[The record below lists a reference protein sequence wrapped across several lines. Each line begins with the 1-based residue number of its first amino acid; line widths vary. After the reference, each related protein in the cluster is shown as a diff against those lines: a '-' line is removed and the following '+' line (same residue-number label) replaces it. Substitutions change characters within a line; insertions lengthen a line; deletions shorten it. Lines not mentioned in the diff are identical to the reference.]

1 MSDSKKKHGPSKP
14 GIKKP
19 KPPRDPFASRP
30 QSGAGYHSESKYGK
44 RDRRKVKEEI
54 DDDLEEEQ

>member
-1 MSDSKKKHGPSKP
+1 MPGSKKKRGPSRP

-19 KPPRDPFASRP
+19 KPPRDPFAGRP

-44 RDRRKVKEEI
+44 KDRRRVREEI
-54 DDDLEEEQ
+54 DDEPEEEQ

>member
-1 MSDSKKKHGPSKP
+1 MPDSKKKRGPSKP

-19 KPPRDPFASRP
+19 KPPRDPFGGRP

-44 RDRRKVKEEI
+44 KDRRKVKEEI
-54 DDDLEEEQ
+54 EDGTEKEQ